1 MGEDFQNDLSYR
13 VNPLLQ
19 DSTNIQTSPTLISN
33 ASSANV
39 NSRLGPVQT
48 AIPSTASSMN
58 RPTWLP
64 LQQHIHHLRHT
75 SLLPAVE
82 SSFVHG
88 HGHGHRR
95 SASAGINVN
104 TSTSNSPSFSH
115 PSSANFHPQVTPTSS
130 FYPSSVF
137 STPPS
142 SADSFTA
149 SPTVSSKYSL
159 ASSNVSP
166 ISPNVSNSPRRHAK
180 SHSVA
185 TVSSPAMPPLAPL
198 SAHALPPP
206 PSVKSSPLPTLNS
219 VPPLLRPQPRILDG
233 RWRPSTSHN
242 NSPTHSANPSFS
254 GNIVNQPS
262 SSLRPDGGGHRH
274 RRSTGSLSLN
284 SSIASTNN
292 YPAGGSGNTR
302 RNLFSPYLPQSS
314 IPSLLAEHRLVTG
327 VLVVSKKNRSDAF
340 VNVNGLD
347 AEVFICGSKDRNRA
361 LEGDV
366 VAVELLDV
374 EEVWTGKLEKE
385 ENRRRKDPISTRGSF
400 DNLANDS
407 LLFEVP
413 QRSAIKARDDEQVE
427 GQTLFLLDQKQL
439 SSEEKPKYAGHV
451 VAVLQRAPGQVFSGS
466 LGILRPSSA
475 ANKERQGTTNGG
487 QGPTMISGE
496 KPKIV
501 WFKPSD
507 KRVPLIAIPTEQA
520 PSDFLN
526 NDQKYSHSLFL
537 ASIKRWPVTSLHPF
551 GMLVGEL
558 GPMNYIESQVAALLH
573 DTGAHTEPWEGSAA
587 ASASSSLDALS
598 NDFLNNAN
606 RSDYRSE
613 DVFMFTG
620 HKRNNQ
626 PDNSDNKLD
635 DFSSPFVSSA
645 FHIRPT
651 GNGYH
656 VGIHIT
662 DVSRII
668 EPGSPLDREL
678 QRRGNTVSLC
688 QRTVSLFPP
697 ALGDALALKEG
708 KDCYTIS
715 LLLDVSS
722 SGKIRGTWVGW
733 AVIHPRKAYPIEKA
747 NELLESDPRLKLFST
762 VGSRIRVHHL
772 GTDIPL
778 NRYCN
783 LVRRWDE
790 ENSSFNPNQTN
801 LFASSPVEVLRETYL
816 DTANRA
822 VASHLRREFRDSAFL
837 RVQKMPSRE
846 NCRML
851 QSMAVQM
858 GCVLDLSSPKSLLRS
873 LCLIED
879 ETIRN
884 ILQLYYYK
892 ITPRAVY
899 EMPKYRPDI
908 AMNMLNLTLDDE
920 TDDLTH
926 FTEPLDRY
934 ADLVVHYQLQLL
946 LQGETAS
953 EKRLRVWSQAAND
966 ISRRLVI
973 SKFAQETSVHIK
985 IFSEWV
991 EKHQPW
997 QDGVVCFIAPS
1008 YFDVFFPGLGMEKRV
1023 HLDLLNLIHVRYEED
1038 QGILSLYGDDG
1049 AVRIV
1054 KLLSPVRVKLFAQ
1067 LSTPPLINVSKA
1079 ELV

>member
-1 MGEDFQNDLSYR
+1 MGEEFQNDFAYR

-19 DSTNIQTSPTLISN
+19 DSTNLQTNPNFISGV
-33 ASSANV
+33 SSANL
-39 NSRLGPVQT
+39 NPRLGSVQP
-48 AIPSTASSMN
+48 AISSGVSSSLN

-88 HGHGHRR
+88 HGHGSGHRR
-95 SASAGINVN
+95 SASTGINVN
-104 TSTSNSPSFSH
+104 TSMPNSSFSH
-115 PSSANFHPQVTPTSS
+115 PSSANIYPQVTPTSS
-130 FYPSSVF
+130 FYPSNVF

-142 SADSFTA
+142 SADSFNA
-149 SPTVSSKYSL
+149 SPTISNKYNL

-166 ISPNVSNSPRRHAK
+166 ISPNVASSPRRHGK
-180 SHSVA
+180 SHSVHS
-185 TVSSPAMPPLAPL
+185 VSSPPISSLPPL
-198 SAHALPPP
+198 SSHALSSAPI
-206 PSVKSSPLPTLNS
+206 KNSPLPPLNS
-219 VPPLLRPQPRILDG
+219 VPPLLRPQPRNLDG
-233 RWRPSTSHN
+233 RWRPSASQN

-254 GNIVNQPS
+254 GNITNQPS

-274 RRSTGSLSLN
+274 RRSTGSLSVN
-284 SSIASTNN
+284 SSMSAANN
-292 YPAGGSGNTR
+292 YSVGGGPGNTR

-327 VLVVSKKNRSDAF
+327 VLIVSKKNRSDAF
-340 VNVNGLD
+340 VHVSGLD

-374 EEVWTGKLEKE
+374 EDVWAGKLEKE
-385 ENRRRKDPISTRGSF
+385 ENRRRKDPISTRGSLE
-400 DNLANDS
+400 NLGADTV
-407 LLFEVP
+407 LFEVP

-439 SSEEKPKYAGHV
+439 STEEKPRYAGHV

-475 ANKERQGTTNGG
+475 ANKERQGSTNAG
-487 QGPTMISGE
+487 QGPTAVSGE

-520 PSDFLN
+520 PSDFLE
-526 NDQKYSHSLFL
+526 NDQKYADSLFL

-558 GPMNYIESQVAALLH
+558 GPMNFIESQVAALLH

-606 RSDYRSE
+606 RNDYRSE
-613 DVFMFTG
+613 DVFLFTG
-620 HKRNNQ
+620 H
-626 PDNSDNKLD
+626 NSHSDLD
-635 DFSSPFVSSA
+635 DVANSFVSSA

-662 DVSRII
+662 DVSRVI

-697 ALGDALALKEG
+697 ALGDALTLKEG
-708 KDCYTIS
+708 KDCYTVS

-733 AVIHPRKAYPIEKA
+733 AIIHPRKAYSIEKA

-762 VGSRIRVHHL
+762 VSSRIRAHHL

-778 NRYCN
+778 DRYCK
-783 LVRRWDE
+783 LFRRWDE
-790 ENSSFNPNQTN
+790 ENTSFDPKQTN
-801 LFASSPVEVLRETYL
+801 LFASSAVEVLRQTLL
-816 DTANRA
+816 DAANRA
-822 VASHLRREFRDSAFL
+822 VANHLRREFRDNAFL

-879 ETIRN
+879 DTIRN

-899 EMPKYRPDI
+899 EMPKYRPNI
-908 AMNMLNLTLDDE
+908 AMSMLSLTLDDE
-920 TDDLTH
+920 TDDSTH

-934 ADLVVHYQLQLL
+934 ADLIVHYQLQLL
-946 LQGETAS
+946 LQGESAS

-973 SKFAQETSVHIK
+973 SKFAQETSVHVK
-985 IFSEWV
+985 IFSEWM

-1038 QGILSLYGDDG
+1038 QGVLFLYSEDG
-1049 AVRIV
+1049 AVRVV
-1054 KLLSPVRVKLFAQ
+1054 KLLCPVRVKLFTQ
-1067 LSTPPLINVSKA
+1067 LSTPPLINVAKA
-1079 ELV
+1079 EFI